1 MPDYT
6 GVDPQVVRILET
18 IAHVD
23 PPKYQDIG
31 RERARAQSAAVAAQR
46 VERHGLEPVKS
57 VEDRV
62 IAGPGGQLP
71 IRVYRA
77 QDAGGPDGG
86 LPVVLFVHGGGWTI
100 GSVDTYDAL
109 ARVTC
114 NRTGAVLVSVDY
126 RLAPEH
132 PYPAALDDAWA
143 ALRWT
148 SEHAAELGGD
158 PARLGLWG
166 DSAGGNICAA
176 LTLRARDA
184 GGPAIKAQCLVYA
197 SVDTSKSYPSAQEF
211 AEGFV
216 LTAATSRWFSDNYL
230 PEFSMRLEPG
240 ASPLLA
246 DSHAGL
252 PPAVI
257 AVGSHDILRDQ
268 NGAYAEKLRADGVHV
283 WHRVYPGLVHTF
295 SELGPYVDAAREAR
309 DEICVEFRTL
319 LLAE

>member
-1 MPDYT
+1 MADYT
-6 GVDPQVVRILET
+6 GVDPQVVRVLET
-18 IAHVD
+18 IARVN
-23 PPKYQDIG
+23 PPRYQDVG
-31 RERARAQSAAVAAQR
+31 HEQARVLSAAVAAQR
-46 VERHGLEPVKS
+46 AERHGVEPVKS

-62 IAGPGGQLP
+62 IAGPGGDLRL
-71 IRVYRA
+71 RVYWP
-77 QDAGGPDGG
+77 QDAAHEDK
-86 LPVVLFVHGGGWTI
+86 LPVVLFVHGGGWTV
-100 GSVDTYDAL
+100 GSVDTYDGP
-109 ARVTC
+109 ARATC

-132 PYPAALDDAWA
+132 PYPAALDDGWA

-148 SEHAAELGGD
+148 AEHAASLGGD
-158 PARLGLWG
+158 PARIGVWG

-184 GGPAIKAQCLVYA
+184 GGPPIKAQCLVYV
-197 SVDTSKSYPSAQEF
+197 SVDASKPYRSAEEF

-216 LTAATSRWFSDNYL
+216 LTAATSRWFSNNYL
-230 PEFSMRLEPG
+230 PEFAMRLEPG

-257 AVGSHDILRDQ
+257 AVGSHDVLRDHS
-268 NGAYAEKLRADGVHV
+268 AVYAEKLRADGVAV
-283 WHRVYPGLVHTF
+283 WHRVYDGLVHTF
-295 SELGPYVDAAREAR
+295 YELAAYVDAAREAR
-309 DEICVEFRTL
+309 DEICAQFRTL